1 MRIRVSSLFI
11 ALSALL
17 ITIPAWAAHVDATEF
32 TPATQT
38 TIGTASLSPG
48 SYELRAQEG
57 SNQLQIVQNGKVISE
72 VPCQWEQLP
81 QKAHDS
87 EVLTSN
93 NVVQEIH
100 FSGRTAAVKIGSAQG
115 SQGQ

>member
-1 MRIRVSSLFI
+1 MRIRVSTLFI

-17 ITIPAWAAHVDATEF
+17 ITIPAWAAHLDATQF

-38 TIGTASLSPG
+38 TIGTATLSPG

-57 SNQLQIVQNGKVISE
+57 SNRLQIVQEGKVISE

-81 QKAHDS
+81 QKAREN

-93 NVVQEIH
+93 NAVQEIH
-100 FSGRTAAVKIGSAQG
+100 FSGRTAAVKVGSAQA